1 MSPGKVYLY
10 RFDRFGE
17 MWASRQVSSAVLVP
31 NTTLVLSSEKHH
43 VGWNRK
49 KRLTVVKNTTVKLA
63 FDDLDSKNQNDGI
76 HLRRI
81 LQMMQAYEG
90 TRAFDQDFAC
100 PLTSFKSFRNLSH
113 IWPAFCWGP
122 HPYFGPGPG
131 QSDPKH
137 RPGGNPRRLIGNKP
151 LPIASRQRNRESD
164 LNLTDT

>member
-31 NTTLVLSSEKHH
+31 NTALVLSSEKHH

-113 IWPAFCWGP
+113 IWPAFGV
-122 HPYFGPGPG
+122 HIHISVQARARVTRNTGPGPTRG
-131 QSDPKH
+131 DSFETSH
-137 RPGGNPRRLIGNKP
+137 SRLHLGKEIV
-151 LPIASRQRNRESD
+151 SQ
-164 LNLTDT
+164 T